1 MLVLLQM
8 LGMALFVL
16 GVQGGVRLAFDSD
29 DGGALAWVPGGW
41 PVQLAVNVV
50 LVVAGAAVARYAQE
64 QRTANA
70 ARERRR

>member
-1 MLVLLQM
+1 MWVLQL
-8 LGMALFVL
+8 LGMAVFVL

-29 DGGALAWVPGGW
+29 DAGVLAWVPGGW

-64 QRTANA
+64 QRMARA
-70 ARERRR
+70 AGRSRR